1 MILRGSKSVI
11 NRFTLF
17 LLVISSIQPVFM
29 TEPKCLLDVVYDFL
43 KSRDVASVAA
53 VDGSKVISHLNK
65 EQTDE
70 VFEEQNQS
78 FNTPIMHDIDDND
91 TNHIPM
97 NNHDVLFGNT
107 WYFAEKLIS
116 SFHAPFHSRTCM
128 TVFGCLFFIIF
139 INLILETKHKDQQT
153 QTFPDPLSLVD
164 QSSFLN
170 VFNYETAKI
179 FYCLKAITSG
189 IDTKKE
195 VKAEEVLTD
204 EVLHWIADKIASK
217 DELYNDINLLRPEIL
232 LGIGELYHKNMNEK
246 L

>member
-139 INLILETKHKDQQT
+139 INLILESMSKEKQNKLDGENSRTKETKHKDQQT

-179 FYCLKAITSG
+179 FYCLKAI
-189 IDTKKE
+189 
-195 VKAEEVLTD
+195 
-204 EVLHWIADKIASK
+204 ADKIASK